1 MEFGIWNNP
10 GKTEEYEILFA
21 KETSRYVLEREW
33 HKDQVIIQQED
44 GSVLLKFKSNQ
55 SQMIYT
61 WLLSFGNTATVIK
74 PEELREKIRA
84 ECEKIVE
91 KYKSR

>member
-10 GKTEEYEILFA
+10 GKTEEYEILFS

-33 HKDQVIIQQED
+33 HKDQIIKQQED

-61 WLLSFGNTATVIK
+61 WLLSFGNNAHV
-74 PEELREKIRA
+74 R
-84 ECEKIVE
+84 
-91 KYKSR
+91 

>member
-1 MEFGIWNNP
+1 MAQHI
-10 GKTEEYEILFA
+10 K
-21 KETSRYVLEREW
+21 
-33 HKDQVIIQQED
+33 QQED

-61 WLLSFGNTATVIK
+61 WLLSFGNNATVIK
-74 PEELREKIRA
+74 PKKLREKIRV

-91 KYKSR
+91 KYKLRYLDGGNYENQ